1 MCRAL
6 AGTDCRPTLLR
17 RWAGRPQLKRD
28 PLGSTI
34 TRSGPGMSSLLSVII
49 ALGGASYAWRAYSSL
64 YERQRRKSQA
74 SDPVADTWWRIVSVS
89 VAAGLFTFV
98 LGVLAAAF
106 RGPGWL
112 AIILVGV
119 LVAAAAVAL
128 VGAATLWRR
137 PAR

>member
-1 MCRAL
+1 
-6 AGTDCRPTLLR
+6 
-17 RWAGRPQLKRD
+17 
-28 PLGSTI
+28 
-34 TRSGPGMSSLLSVII
+34 MSPLLSVII

-119 LVAAAAVAL
+119 LAAAAVVAL